1 MNRLILAL
9 WAWMFCFCLGTAQAQ
24 TSPPKAKD
32 LPLDHWGL
40 EAVRA
45 LSEKYAIFSLY
56 PDQTFRGDQFATR
69 YEQAIAFWGLMKWLE
84 QKSDECWQTKGYAC
98 GFLLGLDEYPLQR
111 LASKDLLALSLIPL
125 LKKNDPLNQSVA
137 QQSHLNQAS
146 LAILGPDIK
155 QLIQSVA
162 VQERFQV
169 HGQVEMRYRDRVA
182 AQTELEFGDEQPQR
196 LNSPRQSYL
205 TTQDL
210 IPFQV
215 RTQLQLQAGLT
226 DSLKVF
232 TGFDILVPTLEQ
244 KFVSGFPVDHYF
256 FNNGGHDLN
265 EGTAIPS
272 SFFFREGYLDWL
284 HFPQADLGLEIK
296 AGLFNFSQDL
306 NPGTRLKSLFD
317 QPFWNGH
324 SYGLVGWGANEWV
337 IPPSHS
343 SQPDKSL
350 YKYWVGGLSPSMVDP
365 DSHRY
370 NQASSPALSFQT
382 NWEGGAYFIGLNG
395 GSSQTNIA
403 AAAKGNLRSGS
414 EIFAPEF
421 ANNPI
426 DRSAIYPGA
435 VLPDYTCFY
444 HSVKGNTCSI
454 RANHLA
460 LPSQSGDGYMVTGL
474 DLYGFEEIIPM
485 RLNLSAMAYLNDNL
499 LEFAKPTRKEISGT
513 LDLGWDQGFG
523 LSLGVNKSFIGYD
536 RYSLGMFFNQLGGTE
551 LDFQLGAN
559 FATQQGLFNFS
570 DVPFSNIG
578 FALSLPLYQRA
589 PGADQINFLLASRQS
604 LGANWGRPDA
614 LQPAVTPPLF
624 KEAGITLSLDYLHIA
639 GTPLQLRFEYHL
651 LFLDALW
658 QGNAVAQDLLL
669 LTRYSF

>member
-1 MNRLILAL
+1 
-9 WAWMFCFCLGTAQAQ
+9 MFCFCLGSAQAQ

-45 LSEKYAIFSLY
+45 LSEKYAIFTLY

-69 YEQAIAFWGLMKWLE
+69 YELAIAFWGLMEWLDE
-84 QKSDECWQTKGYAC
+84 KSEVYFHKYRYSC
-98 GFLLGLDEYPLQR
+98 GFHSSLEWYP
-111 LASKDLLALSLIPL
+111 APMVVSKSLLALSCPTYVKID
-125 LKKNDPLNQSVA
+125 NPLNQSVA

-196 LNSPRQSYL
+196 MNSPRQSYL

-215 RTQLQLQAGLT
+215 RTQLQIQAGLT

-272 SFFFREGYLDWL
+272 SFFFREGYLDWV

-306 NPGTRLKSLFD
+306 NPGTRLNSLFE

-337 IPPSHS
+337 IPHTYS
-343 SQPDKSL
+343 SEANKSL
-350 YKYWVGGLSPSMVDP
+350 YKYWMGGLSPSMVDP

-370 NQASSPALSFQT
+370 NQASSPALSFQSS
-382 NWEGGAYFIGLNG
+382 WEGGAYFIGLNG

-414 EIFAPEF
+414 EIFAPDF

-454 RANHLA
+454 LANHLA

-474 DLYGFEEIIPM
+474 DLYGFEEIFPM

-536 RYSLGMFFNQLGGTE
+536 RYSLGLFFNQLGGTA

-559 FATQQGLFNFS
+559 FTTQQGLFNFS
-570 DVPFSNIG
+570 DIPFSNMG
-578 FALSLPLYQRA
+578 FALSVPLYQRA
-589 PGADQINFLLASRQS
+589 PGADHINFLLASRQS

-639 GTPLQLRFEYHL
+639 GTPLQLRLEYHL

-658 QGNAVAQDLLL
+658 QWNAVAQDLVM